1 MQEKRPGRHPTE
13 RGMQEKR
20 PGRHPTERGMQEKRP
35 GRHPTERGMQ
45 EKRPGCQPTERGYA
59 RDMRG
64 ICASHTLEPSIIVDS
79 ELKQGPPRFPGPH
92 QSACFCSAIVSKHI
106 LGHENIYYFILPKPY
121 NFNHKRTEFLYFLL
135 HLLFN
140 SRIPMKTLIFYQQ
153 ET

>member
-1 MQEKRPGRHPTE
+1 MCLETITKKKLADWVLYRPAEPAKANRPSGKCRETGQPT
-13 RGMQEKR
+13 Q
-20 PGRHPTERGMQEKRP
+20 RGMQEKRP

-106 LGHENIYYFILPKPY
+106 LGHENIYCFIFSQALNLILP
-121 NFNHKRTEFLYFLL
+121 RTCL
-135 HLLFN
+135 HPLKE
-140 SRIPMKTLIFYQQ
+140 PQK
-153 ET
+153 